1 MHYLAQNALL
11 AELCGGLKF
20 STARA
25 SDSDVSVPNF
35 FYMQQT
41 NFEAV
46 HHHHH
51 HHHIALM
58 EQ

>member
-11 AELCGGLKF
+11 AELCGGSF
-20 STARA
+20 PRRA
-25 SDSDVSVPNF
+25 LQIVMSPF
-35 FYMQQT
+35 PIFYMQQT

-51 HHHIALM
+51 YHHHHIALM